1 MPNWLQI
8 IITGLGG
15 VEDVKVKTEEIIQI
29 RIECL
34 RQMEVLGTKLNR
46 VFFLVI
52 LHSFQINVTNVRDKQ
67 LMEDIL
73 VNTIG
78 QSMWMVHA

>member
-1 MPNWLQI
+1 MFDTNIGPGPWHEL
-8 IITGLGG
+8 
-15 VEDVKVKTEEIIQI
+15 KF
-29 RIECL
+29 
-34 RQMEVLGTKLNR
+34 NR

-52 LHSFQINVTNVRDKQ
+52 LYTFQINVTNVRDKQ

-78 QSMWMVHA
+78 WCMWMVHAY